1 MRVRP
6 RFKAMAVMVAAISA
20 SALGIT
26 VALAN
31 FSPSEWRFVKP
42 ITLPAELRGAGLVEV
57 VLDRDVFSYAAGALT
72 DLRIIAEND
81 DEVPYQLVVARG
93 ERERVSVPAAI
104 RDQGYVRGEYTTFTA
119 EVSSDGAL
127 HNEIEIATP
136 SASFQRAVTVEASS
150 DGVKWTAIAEQE
162 IFGFEVTGRGFVA
175 RDTRVRYPES
185 TARYLRVHIADGPE
199 GAVEVSG
206 AAVFFTKEVPAREVE
221 WPVSISPVSISK
233 VGDET
238 DGRATRVLVD
248 LGAGG
253 LPSHRLNVGVSDV
266 NFYREVDLQ
275 SSADGTQWSA
285 LGLRSAIFAYDTP
298 KFVGS
303 NLSIS
308 FPEITSRFISITV
321 RHEDNPPFDIESV
334 RVHGIQRTLVFSADP
349 DRSYGLYYGNTEARS
364 PSYDIG
370 RVLPYLETDPLP
382 EARLGEQA
390 ANPRFAAELPAPE
403 PLSERLPWL
412 LPSVVG
418 LAAVVVAALL
428 VGVLRQAKRFL
439 PPPPDES

>member
-1 MRVRP
+1 MRARP
-6 RFKAMAVMVAAISA
+6 GLKATAVLVAVV
-20 SALGIT
+20 SALALGAA
-26 VALAN
+26 VALAD

-42 ITLPAELRGAGLVEV
+42 ITLPAELRGPGLVEV
-57 VLDRDVFSYAAGALT
+57 VLDGEVFSRAAGGLT

-93 ERERVSVPAAI
+93 ERERVSVPATI

-127 HNEIEIATP
+127 HNEIDIATP
-136 SASFQRAVTVEASS
+136 SENFQRAVTVEASG
-150 DGVKWTAIAEQE
+150 DGVEWTAIAEQE
-162 IFGFEVTGRGFVA
+162 IFGFEVRGRGVVA
-175 RDTRVRYPES
+175 RDTRVGYPES
-185 TARYLRVHIADGPE
+185 TARYLRVRIADGPE
-199 GAVEVSG
+199 GAVEASG

-221 WPVSISPVSISK
+221 WPVSISN

-238 DGRATRVLVD
+238 DGREIRVLVD

-253 LPSHRLNVGVSDV
+253 LPSHRLEIGVSDV

-275 SSADGTQWSA
+275 SSADGTEWSA
-285 LGLRSAIFAYDTP
+285 LGPRSAIFAYDTP

-303 NLSIS
+303 NLSIR
-308 FPEITSRFISITV
+308 FPEITSRFIGITIY
-321 RHEDNPPFDIESV
+321 HEDNPPFDIESV
-334 RVHGIQRTLVFSADP
+334 GVHGIQRTLVFSADP
-349 DRSYGLYYGNTEARS
+349 DRSYGLYYGNAEARS

-370 RVLPYLETDPLP
+370 RVLPYLETDSLP

-390 ANPRFAAELPAPE
+390 ANPRFAAELPPPE

-428 VGVLRQAKRFL
+428 VGVLLQAKRFL

>member
-1 MRVRP
+1 MRARP
-6 RFKAMAVMVAAISA
+6 GLKATAVLVAVV
-20 SALGIT
+20 SALALGAT
-26 VALAN
+26 VALAD

-42 ITLPAELRGAGLVEV
+42 ITLPAELRGPGLVEV
-57 VLDRDVFSYAAGALT
+57 VLDGEVFSRAAGGLT

-93 ERERVSVPAAI
+93 ERERVSVPATI

-127 HNEIEIATP
+127 HNEIDIATP
-136 SASFQRAVTVEASS
+136 SENFQRAVTVEASG
-150 DGVKWTAIAEQE
+150 DGVEWTAIAEQE
-162 IFGFEVTGRGFVA
+162 IFGFEVRGRGVVA
-175 RDTRVRYPES
+175 RDTRVGYPES
-185 TARYLRVHIADGPE
+185 TARYLRVRIADGPE
-199 GAVEVSG
+199 GAVEASG

-221 WPVSISPVSISK
+221 WPVSISN

-253 LPSHRLNVGVSDV
+253 LPSHRLEIGVSDV

-275 SSADGTQWSA
+275 SSADGTEWSA
-285 LGLRSAIFAYDTP
+285 LGPRSAIFAYDTP

-308 FPEITSRFISITV
+308 FPEITSRFIGITIY
-321 RHEDNPPFDIESV
+321 HEDNPPFDIESV
-334 RVHGIQRTLVFSADP
+334 GVHGIQRTLVFSADP

-370 RVLPYLETDPLP
+370 RVLPYLETDSLP

-390 ANPRFAAELPAPE
+390 ANPRFAAELPPPE

-428 VGVLRQAKRFL
+428 VGVLLQAKRFL

>member
-1 MRVRP
+1 
-6 RFKAMAVMVAAISA
+6 MAVLIAAIGA
-20 SALGIT
+20 LALGIT
-26 VALAN
+26 GALAD

-42 ITLPAELRGAGLVEV
+42 ITLPAGLRGAGLVEV
-57 VLDRDVFSYAAGALT
+57 VLDREVSSRAAGGLT
-72 DLRIIAEND
+72 DLRLIAEND

-93 ERERVSVPAAI
+93 ERERVSVPADI

-127 HNEIEIATP
+127 HNEIDIATP
-136 SASFQRAVTVEASS
+136 SANFQRAVTVEASS
-150 DGVKWTAIAEQE
+150 DGVKWTALAEQE
-162 IFGFEVTGRGFVA
+162 IFGFEVRARGFIA
-175 RDTRVRYPES
+175 RDTRVSYPDS

-221 WPVSISPVSISK
+221 WPVSISSVN
-233 VGDET
+233 DET

-253 LPSHRLNVGVSDV
+253 LPSHRLKVGVSDV

-275 SSADGTQWSA
+275 WSADGTQWSA
-285 LGLRSAIFAYDTP
+285 LGPRSAFFAYDTP

-303 NLSIS
+303 NLRIS
-308 FPEITSRFISITV
+308 FPEITSRFIRITIY
-321 RHEDNPPFDIESV
+321 HEDNPPFDIESV
-334 RVHGIQRTLVFSADP
+334 GVHGIQRTLVFSADP

-370 RVLPYLETDPLP
+370 RVLPYLETDSLP

-390 ANPRFAAELPAPE
+390 ANPRFAAEPPPPE

-412 LPSVVG
+412 LPSVVA

-428 VGVLRQAKRFL
+428 VGVLRQARRFL

>member
-1 MRVRP
+1 MRARH
-6 RFKAMAVMVAAISA
+6 RFKAIAVLVAAISA
-20 SALGIT
+20 SAVGIT
-26 VALAN
+26 VALAD

-42 ITLPAELRGAGLVEV
+42 ITLPAGLRGADLAEV
-57 VLDRDVFSYAAGALT
+57 VLDREVFSRAASGLT

-81 DEVPYQLVVARG
+81 DEVPYKLVVARG

-119 EVSSDGAL
+119 EVNSDGAL
-127 HNEIEIATP
+127 HNEIDIASP
-136 SASFQRAVTVEASS
+136 SANFQREATVEASS

-162 IFGFEVTGRGFVA
+162 IFGFEVSGRGFVA
-175 RDTRVRYPES
+175 RDTRVSYPES

-199 GAVEVSG
+199 GPVEVSG
-206 AAVFFTKEVPAREVE
+206 AAVFFTREVSAREVE
-221 WPVSISPVSISK
+221 WTASISN

-248 LGAGG
+248 LGADG
-253 LPSHRLNVGVSDV
+253 LPSHRLKVNVSDV
-266 NFYREVDLQ
+266 NFYREIDLQ
-275 SSADGTQWSA
+275 SSADGTRWSA
-285 LGLRSAIFAYDTP
+285 LVPRSAVFAYDTP

-308 FPEITSRFISITV
+308 FPEITSRLIRITIY
-321 RHEDNPPFDIESV
+321 HEDNLPFDIESV
-334 RVHGIQRTLVFSADP
+334 GVYGIQRSLVFSADP
-349 DRSYGLYYGNTEARS
+349 DRSYGLYYGNAEARS

-370 RVLPYLETDPLP
+370 HVLPYLETDTLP
-382 EARLGEQA
+382 EARLGERA
-390 ANPRFAAELPAPE
+390 ANPRFAAELPSPE

-412 LPSVVG
+412 LPSVVA

-428 VGVLRQAKRFL
+428 VGVFRQARRFL
-439 PPPPDES
+439 PPPSDES